1 MVYVFKDLLA
11 VVELG
16 LTGIICMQ
24 RIEMQL
30 NLFTAKHKSKQ
41 IQIKGKL
48 NESQIKTGRL
58 TGKSENRKGKLKVEK
73 AN

>member
-1 MVYVFKDLLA
+1 
-11 VVELG
+11 
-16 LTGIICMQ
+16 MQ

-30 NLFTAKHKSKQ
+30 NLFTPKHKSKH

>member
-1 MVYVFKDLLA
+1 
-11 VVELG
+11 
-16 LTGIICMQ
+16 MQ